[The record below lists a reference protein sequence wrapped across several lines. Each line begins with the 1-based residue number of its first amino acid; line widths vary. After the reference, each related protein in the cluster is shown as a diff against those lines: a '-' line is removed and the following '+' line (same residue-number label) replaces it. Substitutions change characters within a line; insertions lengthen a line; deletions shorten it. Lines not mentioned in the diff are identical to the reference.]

1 MQKKDAHYGT
11 AKNVDLPILAKDR
24 KGRRR
29 LVVDLPAEVGGMET
43 LGFLACSV
51 SLVVASSSVSS
62 SSSAGRCRFEPA
74 AAATLVVAAADVE
87 VLQGGKNALLHLGN
101 DNK

>member
-24 KGRRR
+24 KGRRS

-74 AAATLVVAAADVE
+74 AAATLVAAADVE

>member
-1 MQKKDAHYGT
+1 M
-11 AKNVDLPILAKDR
+11 
-24 KGRRR
+24 
-29 LVVDLPAEVGGMET
+29 VVDLPAEVGGMET

-74 AAATLVVAAADVE
+74 AAAALVAAADVE
-87 VLQGGKNALLHLGN
+87 VLQGG
-101 DNK
+101 